1 MRRGGEA
8 QDQIERE
15 TLPSLIQTGDSFLFR
30 FHLGLQ
36 GASQKPKTKDE
47 ALHPVLQ
54 EITKWQPSLIQLGS
68 TDMSRMGE
76 KEIASQLFLEEEGWQ
91 NKGMM
96 LRDPEP
102 VRKLRAPP

>member
-47 ALHPVLQ
+47 ALHPVPQ
-54 EITKWQPSLIQLGS
+54 EITKRELLDRMSWKKGS
-68 TDMSRMGE
+68 RQK
-76 KEIASQLFLEEEGWQ
+76 KEITKRGLLNRMSWK
-91 NKGMM
+91 KGGVAEQSY
-96 LRDPEP
+96 DVKGP
-102 VRKLRAPP
+102 